1 MNANLSPYL
10 ESTQVVIKHI
20 LLYNGIHQH
29 TKRSVRRLPMSFDK
43 NSIYA
48 LLNSKNIQ
56 FSYTEHRPVYSME
69 ESDTL
74 KIPAGAVICK
84 NLFLRN
90 NNGKQH
96 FLLTVPADTPVDL
109 KELAVKLASSRL
121 SFASA
126 ERLEKYLGLQSG
138 LVSPFGLLNDTSKS
152 VIFVS
157 SKNLPP
163 SVIIGI
169 HPNDNTA
176 TVWLTFGDLL
186 ALLSELQV
194 EVKLVE
200 M

>member
-1 MNANLSPYL
+1 
-10 ESTQVVIKHI
+10 
-20 LLYNGIHQH
+20 
-29 TKRSVRRLPMSFDK
+29 MSFAK
-43 NSIYA
+43 NNIYD
-48 LLNSKNIQ
+48 LLNAKNIP
-56 FSYTEHRPVYSME
+56 FTCTEHRPVYSME
-69 ESDTL
+69 ELDAL
-74 KIPAGAVICK
+74 EMPADVVICK

-90 NNGKQH
+90 SNGKQH
-96 FLLTVPADTPVDL
+96 FLLSVPATTPIDL
-109 KELAVKLASSRL
+109 KQLATSLGSSRL

-163 SVIIGI
+163 SAIIGI

-176 TVWLTFGDLL
+176 TVWLAFGDLL
-186 ALLSELQV
+186 ALLSELKAD
-194 EVKLVE
+194 VKLVE

>member
-1 MNANLSPYL
+1 
-10 ESTQVVIKHI
+10 
-20 LLYNGIHQH
+20 
-29 TKRSVRRLPMSFDK
+29 MSFTK
-43 NSIYA
+43 NDIYN
-48 LLNSKNIQ
+48 LLNAKNIP
-56 FSYTEHRPVYSME
+56 FTCTEHRPVYSME
-69 ESDTL
+69 EFDVL
-74 KIPAGAVICK
+74 DIPANAVICK

-90 NNGKQH
+90 SNGKQH
-96 FLLTVPADTPVDL
+96 FLLTIPADTPIDL
-109 KELAVKLASSRL
+109 KQLATSLGSSRL

-163 SVIIGI
+163 SAIIGI

-186 ALLSELQV
+186 TLLSELNV
-194 EVKLVE
+194 EVKLIE
-200 M
+200 L

>member
-1 MNANLSPYL
+1 
-10 ESTQVVIKHI
+10 
-20 LLYNGIHQH
+20 
-29 TKRSVRRLPMSFDK
+29 MSFDK

-48 LLNSKNIQ
+48 LLNNKHIH
-56 FSYTEHRPVYSME
+56 FKYTEHRPVYSME
-69 ESDTL
+69 ELDAL
-74 KIPAGAVICK
+74 EMPADAVICK

-90 NNGKQH
+90 SNGKQH
-96 FLLTVPADTPVDL
+96 FLLTVPAATPIDL
-109 KELAVKLASSRL
+109 KQLATSLGSSRL

-163 SVIIGI
+163 SAIIGI

-176 TVWLTFGDLL
+176 TVWLAFGDLL
-186 ALLSELQV
+186 ALLSELKA
-194 EVKLVE
+194 EVKLIE

>member
-1 MNANLSPYL
+1 
-10 ESTQVVIKHI
+10 
-20 LLYNGIHQH
+20 
-29 TKRSVRRLPMSFDK
+29 MSFAK
-43 NSIYA
+43 NNIYD
-48 LLNSKNIQ
+48 LLNAKNIP
-56 FSYTEHRPVYSME
+56 FTCTEHRPVYSME
-69 ESDTL
+69 ELDVL
-74 KIPAGAVICK
+74 EIPADAIICK

-96 FLLTVPADTPVDL
+96 FLLTIPAATPIDL
-109 KELAVKLASSRL
+109 KQLATSLGSSRL
-121 SFASA
+121 SFVSA
-126 ERLEKYLGLQSG
+126 ERLEKYLRLQSG

-163 SVIIGI
+163 SAIIGI

-186 ALLSELQV
+186 TLLSELKA
-194 EVKLVE
+194 EVKLIE

>member
-1 MNANLSPYL
+1 
-10 ESTQVVIKHI
+10 
-20 LLYNGIHQH
+20 
-29 TKRSVRRLPMSFDK
+29 MSFTK
-43 NSIYA
+43 NDIYD
-48 LLNSKNIQ
+48 LLNAKNIP
-56 FSYTEHRPVYSME
+56 FTCTEHRPVYSME
-69 ESDTL
+69 ELDVL
-74 KIPAGAVICK
+74 EIPADAIICK

-96 FLLTVPADTPVDL
+96 FLLTVPAATPIDL
-109 KELAVKLASSRL
+109 KQLATSLGSSRL

-126 ERLEKYLGLQSG
+126 ERLKKYLGLQSG

-152 VIFVS
+152 VIFS

-163 SVIIGI
+163 SAIIGI

-186 ALLSELQV
+186 TLLSELQA

>member
-1 MNANLSPYL
+1 
-10 ESTQVVIKHI
+10 
-20 LLYNGIHQH
+20 
-29 TKRSVRRLPMSFDK
+29 MSFDK

-48 LLNSKNIQ
+48 LLNNKHIH
-56 FSYTEHRPVYSME
+56 FTYTEHRPVYSME
-69 ESDTL
+69 KLDALEM
-74 KIPAGAVICK
+74 PAGAVICK

-90 NNGKQH
+90 SSGKQH
-96 FLLTVPADTPVDL
+96 FLLTVPATTPVDL
-109 KELAVKLASSRL
+109 KQLAANLTSSRL
-121 SFASA
+121 SFAST

-138 LVSPFGLLNDTSKS
+138 LVSPFGLLNDKSKS

-163 SVIIGI
+163 SASIGI

-186 ALLSELQV
+186 SLLSELKV
-194 EVKLVE
+194 KVKLVE

>member
-1 MNANLSPYL
+1 
-10 ESTQVVIKHI
+10 
-20 LLYNGIHQH
+20 
-29 TKRSVRRLPMSFDK
+29 MSFTK
-43 NSIYA
+43 NDIYD
-48 LLNSKNIQ
+48 LLNAKNIPVIC
-56 FSYTEHRPVYSME
+56 TEHRPVYSME
-69 ESDTL
+69 ELDAL
-74 KIPAGAVICK
+74 EIPADAVICK

-96 FLLTVPADTPVDL
+96 FLLSVPAATHVDL

-163 SVIIGI
+163 SAIIGI

-176 TVWLTFGDLL
+176 TVWLAFGDLL
-186 ALLSELQV
+186 SLLSELTV

>member
-1 MNANLSPYL
+1 
-10 ESTQVVIKHI
+10 
-20 LLYNGIHQH
+20 
-29 TKRSVRRLPMSFDK
+29 MSFDK

-48 LLNSKNIQ
+48 LLNNKHIH
-56 FSYTEHRPVYSME
+56 FTYTEHQPVYSME
-69 ESDTL
+69 ELDAL
-74 KIPAGAVICK
+74 EMPADAVICK

-90 NNGKQH
+90 SNGKQH
-96 FLLTVPADTPVDL
+96 FLLTVPAATPIDL
-109 KELAVKLASSRL
+109 KQLATSLGSSRL

-126 ERLEKYLGLQSG
+126 ERLEKYLRLQSG

-163 SVIIGI
+163 SAIIGI

-176 TVWLTFGDLL
+176 TVWLAFGDLL
-186 ALLSELQV
+186 SLLSELTV

>member
-1 MNANLSPYL
+1 M
-10 ESTQVVIKHI
+10 IF
-20 LLYNGIHQH
+20 G
-29 TKRSVRRLPMSFDK
+29 K
-43 NSIYA
+43 NDIYD
-48 LLNSKNIQ
+48 LLNAKNIP
-56 FSYTEHRPVYSME
+56 FTCTEHRPVYSME
-69 ESDTL
+69 EFDVL
-74 KIPAGAVICK
+74 DIPANAVICK

-90 NNGKQH
+90 SNGKQH
-96 FLLTVPADTPVDL
+96 FLLTVPAATPVDL
-109 KELAVKLASSRL
+109 KELAVKLASRL

-157 SKNLPP
+157 SKNLPL
-163 SVIIGI
+163 SAIIGI

-186 ALLSELQV
+186 ALLSELKV
-194 EVKLVE
+194 EVKLIE

>member
-1 MNANLSPYL
+1 
-10 ESTQVVIKHI
+10 
-20 LLYNGIHQH
+20 
-29 TKRSVRRLPMSFDK
+29 MSFAK
-43 NSIYA
+43 NNIYD
-48 LLNSKNIQ
+48 LLNAKNIP
-56 FSYTEHRPVYSME
+56 FTCTEHRPVYSME
-69 ESDTL
+69 ELDVL
-74 KIPAGAVICK
+74 EIPADAIICK

-96 FLLTVPADTPVDL
+96 FLLTIPAATPIDL
-109 KELAVKLASSRL
+109 KQLATSLGSSRL

-126 ERLEKYLGLQSG
+126 ERLKKYLGLQSG
-138 LVSPFGLLNDTSKS
+138 LVSPLGLLNDTSKS

-163 SVIIGI
+163 SAIIGI

-186 ALLSELQV
+186 TLLSELQA

>member
-1 MNANLSPYL
+1 
-10 ESTQVVIKHI
+10 
-20 LLYNGIHQH
+20 
-29 TKRSVRRLPMSFDK
+29 MSFDK

-69 ESDTL
+69 ELDAL
-74 KIPAGAVICK
+74 EIPANAVICK

-90 NNGKQH
+90 SSGKQH
-96 FLLTVPADTPVDL
+96 FLLTVPLTTPVDL
-109 KELAVKLASSRL
+109 KQMAAKLASSRL

-152 VIFVS
+152 VIFIS
-157 SKNLPP
+157 SKHLSPAT
-163 SVIIGI
+163 IIGI

-176 TVWLTFGDLL
+176 TVWLAFSDLL
-186 ALLSELQV
+186 SLLSELKT
-194 EVKLVE
+194 EVRLIE

>member
-1 MNANLSPYL
+1 
-10 ESTQVVIKHI
+10 
-20 LLYNGIHQH
+20 
-29 TKRSVRRLPMSFDK
+29 MSFDK

-48 LLNSKNIQ
+48 LLNNKHIH
-56 FSYTEHRPVYSME
+56 FTYTEHRPVYSME
-69 ESDTL
+69 ELDAL
-74 KIPAGAVICK
+74 KMPADAVICK

-90 NNGKQH
+90 SNGKQH
-96 FLLTVPADTPVDL
+96 FLLTVPAATPIDL
-109 KELAVKLASSRL
+109 KQLATSLDSSRL

-126 ERLEKYLGLQSG
+126 ERLKKYLGLQSG

-163 SVIIGI
+163 SAIIGI

-186 ALLSELQV
+186 ALLSELQA

>member
-1 MNANLSPYL
+1 
-10 ESTQVVIKHI
+10 
-20 LLYNGIHQH
+20 
-29 TKRSVRRLPMSFDK
+29 MSFTK
-43 NSIYA
+43 NDIYD
-48 LLNSKNIQ
+48 LLNAKNIP
-56 FSYTEHRPVYSME
+56 FTCTEHRPVYSME
-69 ESDTL
+69 ELDVL
-74 KIPAGAVICK
+74 EIPADAIICK

-96 FLLTVPADTPVDL
+96 FLLTIPAATPIDL
-109 KELAVKLASSRL
+109 KQLATSLGSSRL

-126 ERLEKYLGLQSG
+126 ERLKKYLGLQSG

-157 SKNLPP
+157 SKNLP
-163 SVIIGI
+163 SSAIIGI

-186 ALLSELQV
+186 SLLSELKV

>member
-1 MNANLSPYL
+1 
-10 ESTQVVIKHI
+10 
-20 LLYNGIHQH
+20 
-29 TKRSVRRLPMSFDK
+29 MSFTK
-43 NSIYA
+43 NDIYD
-48 LLNSKNIQ
+48 LLNAKNIP
-56 FSYTEHRPVYSME
+56 FTCTEHRPVYSME
-69 ESDTL
+69 ELDVL
-74 KIPAGAVICK
+74 EIPADAIICK

-96 FLLTVPADTPVDL
+96 FLLTVPAATPIDL
-109 KELAVKLASSRL
+109 KQLATSLGSSRL
-121 SFASA
+121 SFAST

-163 SVIIGI
+163 SAIIGI

-176 TVWLTFGDLL
+176 TVWLAFGDLL
-186 ALLSELQV
+186 SLLSELKA

>member
-1 MNANLSPYL
+1 
-10 ESTQVVIKHI
+10 
-20 LLYNGIHQH
+20 
-29 TKRSVRRLPMSFDK
+29 MSFDK

-48 LLNSKNIQ
+48 LLNNRHIH
-56 FSYTEHRPVYSME
+56 FTYTEHRPVYSME
-69 ESDTL
+69 ELDVL
-74 KIPAGAVICK
+74 EIPADAVICK

-96 FLLTVPADTPVDL
+96 FLLSVPADTPVDL

-152 VIFVS
+152 VIFIS
-157 SKNLPP
+157 SKDLSPAT
-163 SVIIGI
+163 IIGI

-176 TVWLTFGDLL
+176 TVWLAFGDLL
-186 ALLSELQV
+186 ALLSELSI
-194 EVKLVE
+194 EVKLIE
-200 M
+200 L

>member
-1 MNANLSPYL
+1 
-10 ESTQVVIKHI
+10 
-20 LLYNGIHQH
+20 
-29 TKRSVRRLPMSFDK
+29 MSFDK

-48 LLNSKNIQ
+48 LLNNKHIH
-56 FSYTEHRPVYSME
+56 FTYTEHRPVYSME
-69 ESDTL
+69 ELDAL
-74 KIPAGAVICK
+74 KMPADAVICK

-90 NNGKQH
+90 SNGKQH
-96 FLLTVPADTPVDL
+96 FLLTVPAATPIDL
-109 KELAVKLASSRL
+109 KQLATSLDSSRL

-126 ERLEKYLGLQSG
+126 ERLEKYLRLQSG

-152 VIFVS
+152 IIFVS
-157 SKNLPP
+157 SKNLP
-163 SVIIGI
+163 SSAIIGI

-186 ALLSELQV
+186 SLLSELKV

>member
-1 MNANLSPYL
+1 
-10 ESTQVVIKHI
+10 
-20 LLYNGIHQH
+20 
-29 TKRSVRRLPMSFDK
+29 MSFDK

-48 LLNSKNIQ
+48 LLSNKHIH
-56 FSYTEHRPVYSME
+56 FTYTEHRPVYSME
-69 ESDTL
+69 ELDAL
-74 KIPAGAVICK
+74 DMPAGAVTCK

-90 NNGKQH
+90 SSGKQH
-96 FLLTVPADTPVDL
+96 FLLTVPSTTPVDL
-109 KELAVKLASSRL
+109 KQLAAKLASSRL

-126 ERLEKYLGLQSG
+126 EHLEKYLGLQSG

-157 SKNLPP
+157 SKDIPL
-163 SVIIGI
+163 SATIGI

-176 TVWLTFGDLL
+176 TVWLAFGDLL
-186 ALLSELQV
+186 ALLSELKV

>member
-1 MNANLSPYL
+1 
-10 ESTQVVIKHI
+10 
-20 LLYNGIHQH
+20 
-29 TKRSVRRLPMSFDK
+29 MSFDK

-48 LLNSKNIQ
+48 LLNNKHIH
-56 FSYTEHRPVYSME
+56 FTYTEHQPVYSME
-69 ESDTL
+69 ELDALT
-74 KIPAGAVICK
+74 IPVSAVICK

-90 NNGKQH
+90 SNSKQH
-96 FLLTVPADTPVDL
+96 FLLTVPAATPVDL

-157 SKNLPP
+157 SKYLPL
-163 SVIIGI
+163 SATIGI

-176 TVWLTFGDLL
+176 TVWLAFGDLL
-186 ALLSELQV
+186 ALLSELKA
-194 EVKLVE
+194 EIKLIE

>member
-1 MNANLSPYL
+1 
-10 ESTQVVIKHI
+10 
-20 LLYNGIHQH
+20 
-29 TKRSVRRLPMSFDK
+29 MSFDK

-48 LLNSKNIQ
+48 LLNNKHIH
-56 FSYTEHRPVYSME
+56 FTYTEHRPVYSME
-69 ESDTL
+69 ELDTL
-74 KIPAGAVICK
+74 EIPANAVICK

-90 NNGKQH
+90 SSGKQH
-96 FLLTVPADTPVDL
+96 FLLSVPADTPVDL

-138 LVSPFGLLNDTSKS
+138 LVSPFGLLNNTSKS
-152 VIFVS
+152 VIFIS
-157 SKNLPP
+157 SKDLSPAT
-163 SVIIGI
+163 IIGI

-176 TVWLTFGDLL
+176 TVWLAFGDLL
-186 ALLSELQV
+186 ALLSELKA

>member
-1 MNANLSPYL
+1 
-10 ESTQVVIKHI
+10 
-20 LLYNGIHQH
+20 
-29 TKRSVRRLPMSFDK
+29 MSFDK

-74 KIPAGAVICK
+74 KMPADAVICK

-90 NNGKQH
+90 SNGKQH
-96 FLLTVPADTPVDL
+96 VLLTVPAATPVDL

-163 SVIIGI
+163 SAIIGI

-176 TVWLTFGDLL
+176 TVWLAFGDLL
-186 ALLSELQV
+186 ALLSELKA

>member
-1 MNANLSPYL
+1 
-10 ESTQVVIKHI
+10 
-20 LLYNGIHQH
+20 
-29 TKRSVRRLPMSFDK
+29 MSFDK

-74 KIPAGAVICK
+74 KIPADAIICK

-109 KELAVKLASSRL
+109 KELASSRL

-152 VIFVS
+152 VIFIS

-163 SVIIGI
+163 SAIIGI

-186 ALLSELQV
+186 TLLSELHV
-194 EVKLVE
+194 EVKLIDL
-200 M
+200 